1 MLTQKLFEEISQ
13 KVSETLANSPVKD
26 VEKNMRAMLG
36 ATFSKMDLVTREEF
50 EVQQEVLAHTRATL
64 TRLEQRIA
72 ELEAQLATAQ
82 PTTNPRR
89 RPLRS
94 NPMRLAVVHSR
105 AQAGIHAPS
114 VQVEVHLANGL
125 PSFTLVGLPD
135 TEVRES
141 RDRVRAAIQTSGFD
155 FPAARLTVNLAPA
168 DLPKALG
175 ALT

>member
-82 PTTNPRR
+82 PTTNP
-89 RPLRS
+89 PL
-94 NPMRLAVVHSR
+94 
-105 AQAGIHAPS
+105 
-114 VQVEVHLANGL
+114 
-125 PSFTLVGLPD
+125 T
-135 TEVRES
+135 
-141 RDRVRAAIQTSGFD
+141 TSQE
-155 FPAARLTVNLAPA
+155 
-168 DLPKALG
+168 
-175 ALT
+175 

>member
-82 PTTNPRR
+82 PTTNP
-89 RPLRS
+89 
-94 NPMRLAVVHSR
+94 
-105 AQAGIHAPS
+105 
-114 VQVEVHLANGL
+114 L
-125 PSFTLVGLPD
+125 PT
-135 TEVRES
+135 
-141 RDRVRAAIQTSGFD
+141 TSQE
-155 FPAARLTVNLAPA
+155 
-168 DLPKALG
+168 
-175 ALT
+175 